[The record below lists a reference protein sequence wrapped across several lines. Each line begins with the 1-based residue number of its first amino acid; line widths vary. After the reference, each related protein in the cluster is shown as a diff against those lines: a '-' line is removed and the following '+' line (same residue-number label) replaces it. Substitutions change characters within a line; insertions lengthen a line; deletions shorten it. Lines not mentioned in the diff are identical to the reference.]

1 MHKQGYNTGKIKLI
15 EAIYINYVYILPQS
29 ELFLLT
35 VWEEHGFITCF
46 VR

>member
-1 MHKQGYNTGKIKLI
+1 MQKQGYDTGKIKLI
-15 EAIYINYVYILPQS
+15 ETIYINYVYILPHS

-35 VWEEHGFITCF
+35 VGVEHGFITCF